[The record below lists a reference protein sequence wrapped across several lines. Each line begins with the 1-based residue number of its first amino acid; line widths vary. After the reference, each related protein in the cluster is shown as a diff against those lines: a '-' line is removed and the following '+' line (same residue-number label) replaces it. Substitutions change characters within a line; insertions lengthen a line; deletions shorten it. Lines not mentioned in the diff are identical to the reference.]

1 MTKEKLKKVYLIV
14 LAAYV
19 TFAVLFYVIGGE
31 QLWYKKSVNTIEMPT
46 ADTVS
51 DEINEN
57 NTLFES
63 FTCEMDRIEKFAFV
77 FTKNYQDGDGKLTI
91 NIKLDGKQI
100 ANQTFDVKTEIPEQH
115 RVYIEFP
122 KPIEETRDKEV
133 EITIFS
139 TAKEDDGVRVM
150 SCSTISGLS
159 YSIETIKKIVLE
171 DEIVENND
179 ENISNIEDNVETQVE
194 YSEEDIKNGVDENG
208 NEIRYV
214 EEITNNE
221 YDGTICF
228 SLDGSDRLHIGEFYL
243 PIFGGLGLI
252 IGIILFISYK
262 EYLKGKRD
270 YLAIV
275 VEALYKYKFLINQLV
290 SRDFKTKYKR
300 SVFGILWSFLNPLL
314 TMIVQ
319 FIVFS
324 TIFKVDTQNYPVYLI
339 SGVVCYGFFNECTT
353 MCLNSISGNYRLI
366 TKVYIPKYIFPF
378 SKTLSSSVNLA
389 ISLIPL
395 LLVTLITGTVLHWSI
410 VLMFYFLICLI
421 IFSLGIGMILATLM
435 VFFRDIQFI
444 WSVVCTIWQYATPI
458 FYPAEIIPE
467 KYRLILRLN
476 PLYHFIGN
484 LRKCLIDGLS
494 PEPISYLYCLIFAVG
509 ALLIGSYVFKKSQD
523 KFTLYL

>member
-1 MTKEKLKKVYLIV
+1 MTKEKLKKVYLII

-31 QLWYKKSVNTIEMPT
+31 QLWYKKSISNIAMPT
-46 ADTVS
+46 ADNVS
-51 DEINEN
+51 EEINK
-57 NTLFES
+57 NTEITQS
-63 FTCEMDRIEKFAFV
+63 FNCEMDRIEKFAFV

-91 NIKLDGKQI
+91 DIALDNQQI
-100 ANQTFDVKTEIPEQH
+100 AKKTFDVITEIPEQH
-115 RVYIEFP
+115 RVYIEFS
-122 KPIEETRDKEV
+122 KPIEETRDKEITINISSTSKEGYGARAMIYSALEDSSYTIDTIEKV
-133 EITIFS
+133 EIND
-139 TAKEDDGVRVM
+139 ED
-150 SCSTISGLS
+150 IENK
-159 YSIETIKKIVLE
+159 SIDKETIKSYF
-171 DEIVENND
+171 DEE
-179 ENISNIEDNVETQVE
+179 
-194 YSEEDIKNGVDENG
+194 G
-208 NEIRYV
+208 NEIMYI
-214 EEITNNE
+214 EEPLQ
-221 YDGTICF
+221 YDSDGTLCF

-243 PIFGGLGLI
+243 PVFGGLGLI
-252 IGIILFISYK
+252 IGIVFFISYK
-262 EYLKGKRD
+262 NYCKNKHD
-270 YLAIV
+270 YLTIA
-275 VEALYKYKFLINQLV
+275 VEALYKYKFLIGQLV

-300 SVFGILWSFLNPLL
+300 SLFGILWSFLNPLL

-366 TKVYIPKYIFPF
+366 TKVYIPKYIFPI

-410 VLMFYFLICLI
+410 ILMFYFLICLI
-421 IFSLGIGMILATLM
+421 IFSLGVGMILATLM

-444 WSVVCTIWQYATPI
+444 WSVICTIWQYATPI

-467 KYRLILRLN
+467 KFRFIVRFN

-494 PEPISYLYCLIFAVG
+494 PEPTAYLYCFIFAVG